1 VKSNTFPG
9 LSSLFALARKYRE
22 VLALLFLVGFS
33 VATLFAH
40 RKASVEQNVLE
51 RGVIAA
57 GAPIERGINWAVFK
71 LIDTYQG
78 YVALR
83 EVRQQNLRLR
93 AELLA
98 ARDLLVA
105 QSELSKENERLR
117 QLLDFARAQPLQTK
131 PAPVI
136 GDSLAPGGLSR
147 TVRIG
152 VGQQEG
158 IRKGMA
164 VLAAGGALG
173 RVQQAH
179 AHFSD
184 VQLLIDPASA
194 VAARVERSRARATV
208 AGIGRD
214 RRCRLEFALRS
225 DDIEEGDAL
234 VTSGTDGVFPPG
246 IPLGK
251 VVDVQRKSSGM
262 FLRAQVIPSVDPR
275 NLEDVLVVLGERSPS
290 GEEALPAAER

>member
-1 VKSNTFPG
+1 MKSNTFPR
-9 LSSLFALARKYRE
+9 LNSLLALARKYRE
-22 VLALLFLVGFS
+22 VLALLFLVGFT
-33 VATLFAH
+33 AANFFAH
-40 RKASVEQNVLE
+40 RKPSVEQNAVE
-51 RGVIAA
+51 RAVIAT
-57 GAPIERGINWAVFK
+57 GAPIERGINWVVFK
-71 LIDTYQG
+71 AIDAYQG

-83 EVRQQNLRLR
+83 GVREENLTLR
-93 AELLA
+93 
-98 ARDLLVA
+98 RDLLGARDALVA
-105 QSELSKENERLR
+105 QNELSKENERLR
-117 QLLDFARAQPLQTK
+117 QLLDFAQAQPLRTK
-131 PAPVI
+131 PAPVV

-152 VGQQEG
+152 VGQQDG
-158 IRKGMA
+158 VRKGMA

-184 VQLLIDPASA
+184 VQLLVDPTSA

-225 DDIEEGDAL
+225 DDIEEGDSL

-246 IPLGK
+246 VPLGK

-275 NLEDVLVVLGERSPS
+275 NLEDVLVVLGERNWS
-290 GEEALPAAER
+290 GDEALPAAER